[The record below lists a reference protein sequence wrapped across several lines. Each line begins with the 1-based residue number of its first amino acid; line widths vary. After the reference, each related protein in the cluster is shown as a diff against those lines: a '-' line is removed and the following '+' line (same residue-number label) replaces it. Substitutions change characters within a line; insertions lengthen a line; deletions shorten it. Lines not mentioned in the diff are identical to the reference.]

1 MTDEEDSP
9 SASGGEEE
17 EEDKGAKD
25 VESEDEVTHNSDVQ
39 VHNKL
44 DRSFVVEKNLL
55 NTKWTQFYKTFYSR
69 NLQRLIIS

>member
-44 DRSFVVEKNLL
+44 DRS
-55 NTKWTQFYKTFYSR
+55 
-69 NLQRLIIS
+69 IIVGQKSHHY

>member
-9 SASGGEEE
+9 SASGGEEEEE

-39 VHNKL
+39 VLNKL
-44 DRSFVVEKNLL
+44 DRSFVVEEKSNYL
-55 NTKWTQFYKTFYSR
+55 
-69 NLQRLIIS
+69 

>member
-9 SASGGEEE
+9 SASGGEEEE

-39 VHNKL
+39 VQDKL
-44 DRSFVVEKNLL
+44 DPSFVVEQKSH
-55 NTKWTQFYKTFYSR
+55 Y
-69 NLQRLIIS
+69 